1 MARLPQPGGDAN
13 VWGDVLNDFLA
24 VEHNTDGT
32 LKKAGDINQASQD
45 AADAVTTA
53 NSALAAIPTGGTTGQ
68 VLAKSSNANRDTAW
82 VNASS
87 GGGAV
92 DSVNTQTGIVV
103 LDADDISDTS
113 TTHKYTTAAD
123 IAKLGAIEA
132 NADVTDAA
140 NVAAAGAMMTANAL
154 GFVDVST
161 GNEARPANAR
171 IIWIGGTTEPVNMA
185 NLDVWLKAE

>member
-13 VWGDVLNDFLA
+13 IWGDVLNDFLA
-24 VEHNTDGT
+24 VEHTSTGT
-32 LKKAGDINQASQD
+32 LKKAGDITQASQD
-45 AADAVTTA
+45 AADAVATA
-53 NSALAAIPTGGTTGQ
+53 NSALAAVPTGGTTGQ
-68 VLAKSSNANRDTAW
+68 VLAKASNASRDTAW
-82 VNASS
+82 VAAG

-92 DSVNTQTGIVV
+92 DSVNTQTGVVV

-123 IAKLGAIEA
+123 ITKLGAIEA
-132 NADVTDAA
+132 NADVTDAT

-154 GFVDVST
+154 GFVDVTT

>member
-13 VWGDVLNDFLA
+13 IWGDVLNDFLA
-24 VEHNTDGT
+24 VEHNSDGT
-32 LKKAGDINQASQD
+32 LKKAGDITQASQN
-45 AADAVTTA
+45 AA
-53 NSALAAIPTGGTTGQ
+53 SALAAIPTGGTTGQ
-68 VLAKSSNANRDTAW
+68 VLAKASNANRDTAW
-82 VNASS
+82 VAAGS
-87 GGGAV
+87 GGAV
-92 DSVNTQTGIVV
+92 DSVNTQTGTVV

-113 TTHKYTTAAD
+113 TTHKYTTVAD
-123 IAKLGAIEA
+123 ITKLGTIEE

-154 GFVDVST
+154 GFVDVTT

-171 IIWIGGTTEPVNMA
+171 ILWIGGTTEPVNMD